1 MFKKITLALMLITFT
16 STVNAGQN
24 FEELFFS
31 ELKSETF
38 ETLNAVNLS
47 KGEKVARLSTI
58 LTENLAILQVGRSVL
73 GQPWRKINKD
83 EKREYIRAF
92 SKWIG
97 VTIAER
103 LVSMDIKQDLVIQ
116 KVYKGQ
122 NSIVVVRTVTEN
134 VVAGGDVVLDWY
146 IRTIKGEPKLIDVA
160 VSNVSMVATQRS
172 EILSIYGNKGLKGVI
187 DQMTL
192 QVNTQ

>member
-16 STVNAGQN
+16 STVHAGQN